1 MVCSL
6 WQISEVVSMK
16 LLDVKQNFDT
26 GPPDLDK
33 FVQIQQKN
41 KIWFFTK
48 IRFFSEK
55 LGFRDWTYNS

>member
-1 MVCSL
+1 
-6 WQISEVVSMK
+6 MK

-41 KIWFFTK
+41 NIWFFTK
-48 IRFFSEK
+48 ILFFLEK

>member
-33 FVQIQQKN
+33 FVQIQQK
-41 KIWFFTK
+41 KYGSLQKSI
-48 IRFFSEK
+48 FFSE
-55 LGFRDWTYNS
+55 N

>member
-33 FVQIQQKN
+33 FVQIQQK

-48 IRFFSEK
+48 ILFFFSE
-55 LGFRDWTYNS
+55 N

>member
-1 MVCSL
+1 
-6 WQISEVVSMK
+6 MK

-41 KIWFFTK
+41 MVLYKNPFF
-48 IRFFSEK
+48 FLGK